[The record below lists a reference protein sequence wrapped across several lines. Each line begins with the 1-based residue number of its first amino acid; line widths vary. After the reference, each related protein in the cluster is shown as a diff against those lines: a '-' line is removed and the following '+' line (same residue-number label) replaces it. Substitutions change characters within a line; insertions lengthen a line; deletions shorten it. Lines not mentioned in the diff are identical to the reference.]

1 MPAPDVELLFDEE
14 EPIKDGSKKG
24 KRPSMPAHSQVLI
37 MGSSVL
43 RGALELQAA
52 PDQANGNKD
61 ASSASSSGRT
71 ALPLPGTTYEQWLQV
86 APFLYPLTPL
96 PEVDIS
102 NIEGGLC
109 RTARLWSMPYT
120 YHSHTHTP
128 VEYAL
133 YLPLPHTHQKLSMR
147 LSICVDCFTCL
158 GC

>member
-1 MPAPDVELLFDEE
+1 MPAPDVELLFDEVLS
-14 EPIKDGSKKG
+14 KDGSKKG
-24 KRPSMPAHSQVLI
+24 KRPCMPAHSQVLS
-37 MGSSVL
+37 MGSSVV
-43 RGALELQAA
+43 RGALQLQAA
-52 PDQANGNKD
+52 PDQAKGSKD
-61 ASSASSSGRT
+61 ASSASSSRCT
-71 ALPLPGTTYEQWLQV
+71 PLPLPGTTYEQWLQV